1 MDQLFLGAFAASRSP
16 LIFADLISA
25 GLEAEREHGDEK
37 RFRKTADQV
46 LARGEQ
52 DLQAEIVEKRRM
64 VEILQQAGPIP
75 PLQQWLDD
83 LIAVA
88 LRLEQEKAADYDR
101 IGGILEQAAA
111 LLERRRSSIARQMRE
126 WLDRFRAITSA
137 YLTALR
143 DLRWELM
150 ALRSDSDQ
158 PSDRPVFGD
167 AAKLRA
173 HLTELMDTE

>member
-1 MDQLFLGAFAASRSP
+1 MDQLFLGAFAAGRSP
-16 LIFADLISA
+16 MIFADLIST
-25 GLEAEREHGDEK
+25 GLEADRKDRDEERLRKAAEQILEHGEMEL
-37 RFRKTADQV
+37 R
-46 LARGEQ
+46 
-52 DLQAEIVEKRRM
+52 AEISEKRRM

-88 LRLEQEKAADYDR
+88 LRLEREKAADYDR
-101 IGGILEQAAA
+101 IAGILEQAAG
-111 LLERRRSSIARQMRE
+111 LMERRRATLAGQMNE
-126 WLDRFRAITSA
+126 WLDRFRAIAST

-150 ALRSDSDQ
+150 ALRSDYDG

-173 HLTELMDTE
+173 HLTELMDTD